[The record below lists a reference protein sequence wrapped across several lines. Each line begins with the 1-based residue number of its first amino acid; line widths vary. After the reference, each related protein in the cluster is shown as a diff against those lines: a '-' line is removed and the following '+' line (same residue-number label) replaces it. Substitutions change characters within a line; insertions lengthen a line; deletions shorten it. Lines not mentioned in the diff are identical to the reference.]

1 MNEFEENIPEEAIDV
16 TGAILT
22 PGKPEK
28 CQGNGEHK
36 GFDCCCDECDW
47 FLLCFPEYDSL

>member
-1 MNEFEENIPEEAIDV
+1 MSKFEEKIPEKVTDV
-16 TGAILT
+16 TGATLT

-36 GFDCCCDECDW
+36 DFECCCDECDW
-47 FLLCFPEYDSL
+47 FLLCFHEYDSL